1 MGHYQMEQHI
11 HVGIPRGEER
21 ERGRKLFREPG
32 ERNRRSDLGISE
44 SSKGGEFKETHTEI

>member
-1 MGHYQMEQHI
+1 MEQHI